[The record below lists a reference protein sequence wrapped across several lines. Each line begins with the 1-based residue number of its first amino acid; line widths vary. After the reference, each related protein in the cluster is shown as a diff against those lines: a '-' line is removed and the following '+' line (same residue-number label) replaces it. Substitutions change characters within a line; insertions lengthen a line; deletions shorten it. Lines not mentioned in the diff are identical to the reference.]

1 MRVSNTAG
9 CIPLKLPMAFW
20 GVQAA
25 EDVLISLTLIFLL
38 WQRRIS
44 DGFKSTDKILHRLTV
59 FVINTGVWTAL
70 CALFTIITLAAYP
83 NVQIYVSLN
92 FVVCPLYCNTL
103 LANLNARGFIRG
115 DNYTEPSAN
124 TRPSVTFGGTGQS
137 GSDRSGRARNG
148 SSHTDVLELSG
159 PTFAN
164 NSNLKLG
171 ETMMGSGYSDV

>member
-1 MRVSNTAG
+1 
-9 CIPLKLPMAFW
+9 MAFW

-44 DGFKSTDKILHRLTV
+44 DGFRSTDRILYRLTV
-59 FVINTGVWTAL
+59 FIINTGVWTAL

-115 DNYTEPSAN
+115 ENFTEPSGDSA
-124 TRPSVTFGGTGQS
+124 TRPSVAFGRMVQS
-137 GSDRSGRARNG
+137 SSEQRRAGNRS
-148 SSHTDVLELSG
+148 SQTDVLELSA

-171 ETMMGSGYSDV
+171 ETTIGSSYSDA